1 MIIGGG
7 AVSYSREMSSP
18 WVPLHSR
25 SVDICQS
32 DIYVLGCVLFSLGI
46 GILWCQ

>member
-7 AVSYSREMSSP
+7 VESYSGEMSFP
-18 WVPLHSR
+18 WVACHSR